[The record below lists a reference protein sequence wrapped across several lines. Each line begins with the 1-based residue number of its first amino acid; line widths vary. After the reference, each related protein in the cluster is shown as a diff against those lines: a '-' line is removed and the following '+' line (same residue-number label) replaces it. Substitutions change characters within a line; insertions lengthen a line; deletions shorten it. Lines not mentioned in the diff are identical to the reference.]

1 MTLLRIQLSVYAV
14 AFFAGNVF
22 SIVTVIIPLWA
33 LELDASPL
41 TIGLLV
47 SSRQVLA
54 VIFSIHAGALL
65 DKFDSRRVI
74 IFLSLA
80 GSALA
85 ALYPLLPLIIAAI
98 AIQMLAGFAEVGC
111 WIGAQSLVG
120 RLLEGKPV
128 YAGRMTAVA
137 RAGGF
142 IGPALAGFA
151 WQIGGSAGGFGFL
164 AVWILLGSAMALMLP
179 SVPPHLTETDDRKA
193 TEPEKASTKFLPKSA
208 DYKATL
214 RLLLLPAI
222 ALIIAATFMRQVGSG
237 IQSSFYGV
245 WLSEAGITASM
256 IGLLIGTSSLVSA
269 FSALSIGPLV
279 KRFDEQWL
287 LIVMIFLPVVAIAV
301 TPALSLLSLLFIATA
316 LRGIGQGLNLPLMM
330 SIASRSVGQ
339 DLQARIVALRI
350 SFNRFGSMI
359 FPVLMG
365 LIAEFSGLEAAFY
378 IVGAA
383 AVMLIGL
390 LSLWVWRVRGMPANS
405 GGHLEG

>member
-1 MTLLRIQLSVYAV
+1 MTPLRIQLSVYAV

-65 DKFDSRRVI
+65 DRFDSRRVI
-74 IFLSLA
+74 IFLSLV

-85 ALYPLLPLIIAAI
+85 ALYPLLPLVIAAI
-98 AIQMLAGFAEVGC
+98 SIQMLAGFAEVGC

-120 RLLEGKPV
+120 RLLKGKPV

-164 AVWILLGSAMALMLP
+164 SVWVLLGSAMALTLP
-179 SVPPHLTETDDRKA
+179 SVPPHLPETDDRKA
-193 TEPEKASTKFLPKSA
+193 PELEKASTKFLPKSA

-222 ALIIAATFMRQVGSG
+222 ALIIAATFLRQVGSG
-237 IQSSFYGV
+237 IQSGFYGV
-245 WLSEAGITASM
+245 WLSEAGITAGM

-339 DLQARIVALRI
+339 NLQARIVALRI
-350 SFNRFGSMI
+350 SFNRLGSLI

-365 LIAEFSGLEAAFY
+365 LIAEFSGLEASFY

-383 AVMLIGL
+383 AVVLLGL
-390 LSLWVWRVRGMPANS
+390 LSLWVWRSNRETS
-405 GGHLEG
+405 G

>member
-1 MTLLRIQLSVYAV
+1 MTPLRIQLSVYAV

-65 DKFDSRRVI
+65 DRFDSRRVI

-85 ALYPLLPLIIAAI
+85 ALYPLLPLVIAAI
-98 AIQMLAGFAEVGC
+98 SIQMLAGFAEVGC

-120 RLLEGKPV
+120 RLLKGKPV

-164 AVWILLGSAMALMLP
+164 SVWVLLGSAMALTLP
-179 SVPPHLTETDDRKA
+179 SVPPHLSETDDRKA
-193 TEPEKASTKFLPKSA
+193 PELEKASTKFLPKSA

-222 ALIIAATFMRQVGSG
+222 ALIIAATFLRQVGSG
-237 IQSSFYGV
+237 IQSGFYGV
-245 WLSEAGITASM
+245 WLSEAGITAGM

-339 DLQARIVALRI
+339 NLQARIVALRI
-350 SFNRFGSMI
+350 SFNRLGSLI

-365 LIAEFSGLEAAFY
+365 LIAEFSGLEASFY

-383 AVMLIGL
+383 AVVLLGL
-390 LSLWVWRVRGMPANS
+390 LSLWVWRSNRETS
-405 GGHLEG
+405 G

>member
-1 MTLLRIQLSVYAV
+1 MTPLRIQLSVYAV

-33 LELDASPL
+33 LELDASPIM
-41 TIGLLV
+41 IGLLV

-65 DKFDSRRVI
+65 DRFDSRRVI
-74 IFLSLA
+74 VFLGLA

-85 ALYPLLPLIIAAI
+85 VLYPLLPLVVAAI

-137 RAGGF
+137 RVGGF
-142 IGPALAGFA
+142 IAPALAGFA
-151 WQIGGSAGGFGFL
+151 WQTGGSAGGFGFL
-164 AVWILLGSAMALMLP
+164 AVWILLGSATALMLP
-179 SVPPHLTETDDRKA
+179 SVPPHLPETGDRKA
-193 TEPEKASTKFLPKSA
+193 SEPEKASTRFLPKSA
-208 DYKATL
+208 DYKTTL

-279 KRFDEQWL
+279 RRFDERWL
-287 LIVMIFLPVVAIAV
+287 LIVMILLPVVAIGV

-316 LRGIGQGLNLPLMM
+316 VRGIGQGLNLPLMM
-330 SIASRSVGQ
+330 SIASRSVGR
-339 DLQARIVALRI
+339 DLQGRVVALRI
-350 SFNRFGSMI
+350 SFNRFGSLI

-365 LIAEFSGLEAAFY
+365 LVAEFSGLEAAFY
-378 IVGAA
+378 IVGVA
-383 AVMLIGL
+383 AVLLIGL
-390 LSLWVWRVRGMPANS
+390 LSLWVWRSDGYAS
-405 GGHLEG
+405 G